1 MANPYLASLLAVWRR
16 EKQKRAVATQPQP
29 KKQSSDIWGAP
40 LRAWLETP
48 RDTLNPESVSEA
60 NP

>member
-40 LRAWLETP
+40 LRAKRLPPDSVEGNEKT
-48 RDTLNPESVSEA
+48 ES
-60 NP
+60 